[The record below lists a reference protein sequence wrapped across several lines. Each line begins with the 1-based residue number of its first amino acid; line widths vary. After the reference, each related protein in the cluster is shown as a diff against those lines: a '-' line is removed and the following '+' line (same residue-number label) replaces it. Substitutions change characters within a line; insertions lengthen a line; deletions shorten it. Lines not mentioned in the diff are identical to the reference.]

1 MSNSAEETLERIR
14 SQLREARDIGGSVP
28 QDLYTHLTEVFNRVL
43 VHQGDDA
50 YDRFEEISALV
61 KQTDLKF
68 TDKKSA
74 AELNSIANSAAK
86 SVSERDEWVRRSKNL
101 LNEVNDLIE
110 AEDRHLLSKNKKF
123 AIPNF
128 EEEAE
133 MLDWAG
139 INFGEDNTLRLSKS
153 IKRLAMMSGADEI
166 RFAGKIFGTQSDYWI
181 AMG

>member
-1 MSNSAEETLERIR
+1 M
-14 SQLREARDIGGSVP
+14 P

-43 VHQGDDA
+43 VHSGDDA
-50 YDRFEEISALV
+50 YDKFEEISVLV

-68 TDKKSA
+68 KDAKNDKD
-74 AELNSIANSAAK
+74 LNSIANGAAQ
-86 SVSERDEWVRRSKNL
+86 SVSESEEWVRRSKNL

-110 AEDRHLLSKNKKF
+110 AEDRHLLSKSKKF

-153 IKRLAMMSGADEI
+153 IKRLAIMSGAD
-166 RFAGKIFGTQSDYWI
+166 
-181 AMG
+181 